1 MWPFAVVGTVG
12 AIVMIVPNKT
22 VPKLRSPLVLV
33 HGLFGFDKIR
43 VGNWTLA
50 SYFPGIPHFLAAAGN
65 QVLVPRLTPTGG
77 VAERAVQLKEFLDRE
92 MRSEPVHIL
101 AHSMGGLD
109 ARYMISRLGMERRVL
124 SLTTLGTP
132 HRGSAFADWGIRRL
146 ARLLRP
152 MFNLFC
158 IPTQGFY
165 DVTTEAC
172 RTFNAQVPNVAG
184 VRYFSV
190 AGRHDG
196 GFLTPEWL
204 LSHGIVLKQEG
215 PNDGVVSIASACY
228 GESQEIWE
236 GDHFSL
242 VNWLNPFAR
251 HRGLWRD
258 PAPRYGTLVRRLSDE
273 GF

>member
-1 MWPFAVVGTVG
+1 
-12 AIVMIVPNKT
+12 MIVPTPT

-33 HGLFGFDKIR
+33 HGLFGFDQIR
-43 VGNWTLA
+43 LGNWTLA
-50 SYFPGIPHFLAAAGN
+50 SYFPGIPQFLGAAGN
-65 QVLVPRLTPTGG
+65 HVLVPRLSPTGG
-77 VAERAVQLKEFLDRE
+77 VRERAGQLKEFLDRE
-92 MRSEPVHIL
+92 MPSEPVHLL

-109 ARYMISRLGMERRVL
+109 SRYMISKMGMERRVL

-152 MFNLFC
+152 MFKTFG

-165 DVTTEAC
+165 DVTTEHC
-172 RTFNAQVPNVAG
+172 RAFNTAVPDVPG

-204 LSHGIVLKQEG
+204 LSHGIVLKEEG
-215 PNDGVVSIASACY
+215 PNDGVVSIASASY
-228 GESQEIWE
+228 GEGPQIWD

-242 VNWLNPFAR
+242 VNWLNPFVR

-258 PAPRYGTLVRRLSDE
+258 PAPRYGSLVRRLADE